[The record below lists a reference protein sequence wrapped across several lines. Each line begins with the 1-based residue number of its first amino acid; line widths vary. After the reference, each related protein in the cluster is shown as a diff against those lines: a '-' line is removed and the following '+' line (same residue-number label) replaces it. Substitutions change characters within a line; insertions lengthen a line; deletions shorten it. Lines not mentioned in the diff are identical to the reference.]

1 MKFYSHRLPHTKPKV
16 AKTFPYVFQQI
27 KYRSVPSFT
36 GISIPAARWIVE
48 NTNIVGVGVDTPS
61 VDVGHSNTF
70 DVHRIL
76 TGANLYLLENVAL
89 NNTYLPARGF
99 QLVVMPM
106 KLTHGTGAP
115 ARIIASPYCIG
126 GAGLA
131 QVSKFAIFSTLFG
144 VLLKARFK

>member
-1 MKFYSHRLPHTKPKV
+1 M
-16 AKTFPYVFQQI
+16 
-27 KYRSVPSFT
+27 
-36 GISIPAARWIVE
+36 
-48 NTNIVGVGVDTPS
+48 GVGVDTPS
-61 VDVGHSNTF
+61 VDVGHSSTF

-76 TGANLYLLENVAL
+76 TGANVYLLENVAL

-126 GAGLA
+126 AAGLA
-131 QVSKFAIFSTLFG
+131 KVSKFAILSMLFMT
-144 VLLKARFK
+144 VLKVHVR

>member
-1 MKFYSHRLPHTKPKV
+1 VNLYLLFS
-16 AKTFPYVFQQI
+16 
-27 KYRSVPSFT
+27 PS

-48 NTNIVGVGVDTPS
+48 NPNIVGVGVDTPS

-76 TGANLYLLENVAL
+76 TGANVYLLENVAL

-115 ARIIASPYCIG
+115 TRIIASPYCIG

-131 QVSKFAIFSTLFG
+131 KVSKFAIFVMFVAS
-144 VLLKARFK
+144 LLKAHVR